1 MLVKNLISTS
11 AIILFPSLITAGELD
26 DLSAL
31 EELGS
36 AEETQAANKIDKS
49 PGNALESMG
58 DAFNTNETDN
68 GIEDEPEKNNSF
80 QFNGYIKPLVYW
92 DRRNFSS
99 DTWQFLTNLNA
110 DGITIPQQKEYS
122 GYSALGSRIQ
132 LRMEGFIGKD
142 ARVFSSVNLDYNEAG
157 SNTETKTQVIESYVE
172 LFNHDATWKLGN
184 QLVTWGFMEG
194 IEVPT
199 DRVNAVDYA
208 YASTEYEDA
217 KISSTGIL
225 YQRSFSQFSGLDLML
240 IPAGKINNDT
250 PDQDRLYSQNSDI
263 LPAKSTGNLKSA
275 IRYFFTT
282 GNLDVAL
289 SYVEGTDPR
298 PDVALLGTSPDQSL
312 QRSYHKEKSPGIDL
326 QYNFGSVLGKIAYAE
341 HITSDSSGNNASIK
355 NSWKH
360 LAVGAEFNVGESTA
374 NLYVGT
380 KYIDNFN
387 ESTGDRITTN
397 VLMGQGYEQ
406 INFISGHVI
415 SNFLTG
421 NALTTTVLFAGYW
434 NNSGKMVQYIVKPT
448 LTYKLADSLQVQFS
462 PSQISLDDT
471 LFQSLQLEVKYSF

>member
-1 MLVKNLISTS
+1 MLVKKLMSTS
-11 AIILFPSLITAGELD
+11 IIILLPALVTAGELD

-36 AEETQAANKIDKS
+36 TEGAQMVNKPETS
-49 PGNALESMG
+49 TGNALESMG
-58 DAFNTNETDN
+58 DAFNTNENVT
-68 GIEDEPEKNNSF
+68 EDEPEKKNLF
-80 QFNGYIKPLVYW
+80 QFNGYIKPLAYW
-92 DRRNFSS
+92 GRRDFSS

-132 LRMEGFIGKD
+132 LRMEGFIGND
-142 ARVFSSVNLDYNEAG
+142 ARVFSSINLDYNEVG
-157 SNTETKTQVIESYVE
+157 SSTETKTQVVESYVE
-172 LFNHDATWKLGN
+172 LFNQNATWKLGN

-199 DRVNAVDYA
+199 DRVNAIDYA

-225 YQRSFSQFSGLDLML
+225 FQQAFSQYSGLDLML

-250 PDQDRLYSQNSDI
+250 PDQDRLYSQNSDV
-263 LPAKSTGNLKSA
+263 LPAKNSGNLKSA

-298 PDVALLGTSPDQSL
+298 PDVALLGTSPSQSL
-312 QRSYHKEKSPGIDL
+312 QRSYHKEKTPGIDL

-341 HITSDSSGNNASIK
+341 HITSDSSGNDASIK

-360 LAVGAEFNVGESTA
+360 LAIGAEFNIGESTA
-374 NLYVGT
+374 NLYIGT

-387 ESTGDRITTN
+387 GSTDDRITTN
-397 VLMGQGYEQ
+397 ILMGQGYEQ
-406 INFISGHVI
+406 VNFISGHII
-415 SNFLTG
+415 SNFFTG
-421 NALTTTVLFAGYW
+421 NALTTTVLFASYW
-434 NNSGKMVQYIVKPT
+434 DNTGDLIQYIVKPT
-448 LTYKLADSLQVQFS
+448 LTYKMADSLQLQFS
-462 PSQISLDDT
+462 PSLMNVTDT
-471 LFQSLQLEVKYSF
+471 LYQSLQLEVKYSF